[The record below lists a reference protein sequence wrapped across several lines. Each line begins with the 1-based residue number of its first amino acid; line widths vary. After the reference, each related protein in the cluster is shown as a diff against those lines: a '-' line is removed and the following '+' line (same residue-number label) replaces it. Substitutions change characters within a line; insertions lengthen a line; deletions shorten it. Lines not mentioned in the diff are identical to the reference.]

1 MRQTPDDASRSPGC
15 TYGMCLRTG
24 QPADFFPSL
33 KRDPDSDLEWFGRGL
48 PRQHHNLQMSFPI
61 TRDKFHILSA
71 GSKNVPECDPPL
83 RTSPLSTHDL
93 TKSRVSTSISLE
105 SARRVRY

>member
-1 MRQTPDDASRSPGC
+1 MRQTPDASRC

-71 GSKNVPECDPPL
+71 GSKTYL
-83 RTSPLSTHDL
+83 RVYRSNLLVVYDIDHL
-93 TKSRVSTSISLE
+93 
-105 SARRVRY
+105 RRMFPFTI